1 MRASWFSVV
10 ILCLV
15 LFQGQS
21 ALADKRVALV
31 IGNSDYQNVPR
42 LANPAND
49 SAAMSDMLKNAG
61 FDVVQLKRDLKAAE
75 MRRALRDFIDVTFDA
90 DFAIIFFAGHGIEI
104 DGTNY
109 LIPTDAMLERDVDVP
124 DEAVPLDRLLSV
136 VEPARKLRLVIL
148 DACRDNP
155 FARSMRRSGA
165 SRGVARGL
173 ARIEPAGN
181 NTLVAFAAKAGST
194 VADGDSVN
202 SPFTGALV
210 KYLTRPGLDIRKAF
224 GFARDEVLK
233 ATNNR
238 QEPFIYGSLGG
249 EDFAL
254 VPAVEPQ
261 GDTPQ
266 AVRQDYEL
274 AERVGTQE
282 AWDSFLS
289 SYPDGF
295 YTRLAQAQRNKLL
308 AEQARLTAAE
318 KARQVEADQA
328 RNAAERAR
336 AVAEAETRRAAAQ
349 TANGPAADTA
359 SGELNKPPPGQ
370 KPVGPLAA
378 LTPPAS
384 PADAASAGESV
395 MRALQTELRRVGCGP
410 QTISER
416 WDGSAQDSL
425 TRFNKNA
432 GSRFD
437 VKAPGAEVLDF
448 VRNKTSRIC
457 PLVCEHGYRPNGEA
471 CAKIVCKDGFELS
484 DDNACERVPRQVKRK
499 QAPTAALAPEPRSA
513 PEPRRGSAP
522 GEAGGAVRR
531 ADEASRAGFY
541 RKCMGATTGC
551 YERSIRNMTPEMA
564 RAWCG
569 RAPTC

>member
-1 MRASWFSVV
+1 MRALWFSVV
-10 ILCLV
+10 ILGLAV
-15 LFQGQS
+15 LQGQP
-21 ALADKRVALV
+21 AFADKRVALV

-49 SAAMSDMLKNAG
+49 SAAMSDMLKTAG

-75 MRRALRDFIDVTFDA
+75 MRRALRDFADATLDA

-104 DGTNY
+104 DGINY
-109 LIPTDAMLERDVDVP
+109 LIPTDAMLERDVDVL
-124 DEAVPLDRLLSV
+124 DEAIPLDRLLSV
-136 VEPARKLRLVIL
+136 VESARKLRLVIL

-155 FARSMRRSGA
+155 FATGMRRTVA

-173 ARIEPAGN
+173 ARVELAGI

-194 VADGDSVN
+194 VADGDSAN

-233 ATNNR
+233 ATNSR

-254 VPAVEPQ
+254 VPASEPQ
-261 GDTPQ
+261 ADPAP

-274 AERVGTQE
+274 AERVGTLE

-295 YTRLAQAQRNKLL
+295 YTRLARAQRNKLL
-308 AEQARLTAAE
+308 AEQTRLSAAA
-318 KARQVEADQA
+318 KARPA
-328 RNAAERAR
+328 
-336 AVAEAETRRAAAQ
+336 AEAEARRTAAP
-349 TANGPAADTA
+349 TANTA
-359 SGELNKPPPGQ
+359 TAESAGGDLKTGSVPSPDQ
-370 KPVGPLAA
+370 KPVGPVAA

-384 PADAASAGESV
+384 PPDAAEAV
-395 MRALQTELRRVGCGP
+395 ARALQTELHRVGCGP
-410 QTISER
+410 LPIGDR

-425 TRFNKNA
+425 RRFNKNA
-432 GSRFD
+432 GTRFD
-437 VKAPGAEVLDF
+437 VKAPGADALDF
-448 VRNKTSRIC
+448 VRNKTGRIC
-457 PLVCEHGYRPNGEA
+457 PPVCEHGYRPEGDV
-471 CAKIVCKDGFELS
+471 CTKIVCKDGFELS
-484 DDNACERVPRQVKRK
+484 DDNACERVARPVKRK
-499 QAPTAALAPEPRSA
+499 QTPTAALTPEPRSVPEPRSA
-513 PEPRRGSAP
+513 SAP
-522 GEAGGAVRR
+522 RPSEPGTSAMLRAQQAYLAGN
-531 ADEASRAGFY
+531 Y
-541 RKCMGATTGC
+541 RVCMGATPGC
-551 YERSIRNMTPEMA
+551 YERSIRRMTPDMA
-564 RAWCG
+564 RAWCS

>member
-1 MRASWFSVV
+1 MRALWFSVV
-10 ILCLV
+10 ILGLV
-15 LFQGQS
+15 LLQGQP

-31 IGNSDYQNVPR
+31 IGNSAYQHVPR

-49 SAAMSDMLKNAG
+49 SAAMSETLEKAG
-61 FDVVQLKRDLKAAE
+61 FDVVQLKRDLKANE
-75 MRRALRDFIDVTFDA
+75 LRRALRDFADIAEGA

-109 LIPTDAMLERDVDVP
+109 LIPTDAMLERDVDAA
-124 DEAVPLDRLLSV
+124 DEAVPLDRPLSV

-155 FARSMRRSGA
+155 FAKGMRRTVA
-165 SRGVARGL
+165 SRGVERGL
-173 ARIEPAGN
+173 ARVEPPGI

-194 VADGDSVN
+194 VADGDSAN

-233 ATNNR
+233 ATNSR

-254 VPAVEPQ
+254 VPAAEPQ
-261 GDTPQ
+261 GDTTQ

-274 AERVGTQE
+274 AERVGTLE

-295 YTRLAQAQRNKLL
+295 YTRLAHAQRNKLL
-308 AEQARLTAAE
+308 AEQTRLSAAAKVRPAAEVEARRTAAP
-318 KARQVEADQA
+318 
-328 RNAAERAR
+328 
-336 AVAEAETRRAAAQ
+336 
-349 TANGPAADTA
+349 TANTSTA
-359 SGELNKPPPGQ
+359 ESAGGDLKTGSVPSPDQ
-370 KPVGPLAA
+370 KPVGPVAA

-384 PADAASAGESV
+384 PADAAEAV
-395 MRALQTELRRVGCGP
+395 ARALQTELHRVGCGP
-410 QTISER
+410 LPIGDR

-425 TRFNKNA
+425 RRFNRNA
-432 GSRFD
+432 GTRFD
-437 VKAPGAEVLDF
+437 VRAPGADALDC
-448 VRNKTSRIC
+448 VRNKTGRIC
-457 PLVCEHGYRPNGEA
+457 PPVCEHGYRPDGDV

-484 DDNACERVPRQVKRK
+484 DDNACERVARPVKRR
-499 QAPTAALAPEPRSA
+499 APPAASLAPELRSA
-513 PEPRRGSAP
+513 PESRSASEPKTVP
-522 GEAGGAVRR
+522 GESVAWRKR
-531 ADEASRAGFY
+531 ADQAFHAGTY
-541 RKCMGATTGC
+541 RTCMGATSSC
-551 YERSIRNMTPEMA
+551 NQLHRNMTPEMA
-564 RAWCG
+564 RAWCN
-569 RAPTC
+569 RTPSC

>member
-10 ILCLV
+10 IFCLL

-21 ALADKRVALV
+21 AFADKRVALV
-31 IGNSDYQNVPR
+31 IGNSAYQNVPR

-49 SAAMSDMLKNAG
+49 SAAMSATLENAG
-61 FDVVQLKRDLKAAE
+61 FDVVQLKRDLKANE
-75 MRRALRDFIDVTFDA
+75 MRRALRDFAEIARGA

-109 LIPTDAMLERDVDVP
+109 LVPTDAMLDRDVDAA

-155 FARSMRRSGA
+155 FAKDMRRTFA
-165 SRGVARGL
+165 SRGVERGL
-173 ARIEPAGN
+173 ARVDPAGI

-194 VADGDSVN
+194 VADGDSAN
-202 SPFTGALV
+202 SPFTTALV

-233 ATNNR
+233 ATSNR

-254 VPAVEPQ
+254 VPAAEPQ
-261 GDTPQ
+261 ADTLP

-274 AERVGTQE
+274 AERVGTLE
-282 AWDSFLS
+282 AWDSFLA

-295 YTRLAQAQRNKLL
+295 YTRLARAQHNKLL
-308 AEQARLTAAE
+308 AEQRLSAA

-328 RNAAERAR
+328 GQAAERVAANAR
-336 AVAEAETRRAAAQ
+336 V
-349 TANGPAADTA
+349 AADGAGSDVKAA
-359 SGELNKPPPGQ
+359 SLPSPDQ
-370 KPVGPLAA
+370 KPIGPLAA
-378 LTPPAS
+378 LPPPAEAA
-384 PADAASAGESV
+384 PAAETM

-410 QTISER
+410 PAISDR
-416 WDGSAQDSL
+416 WDGAAQDSL
-425 TRFNKNA
+425 KRFNRIAGTRFDAK
-432 GSRFD
+432 S
-437 VKAPGAEVLDF
+437 PGADALDF
-448 VRNKTSRIC
+448 VRHQISRVC
-457 PLVCEHGYRPNGEA
+457 PVVCDLGYKPNGEA
-471 CAKIVCKDGFELS
+471 CAKIICKDGFELS
-484 DDNACERVPRQVKRK
+484 DDNACERVARPVKRK
-499 QAPTAALAPEPRSA
+499 QSPAALLAPAPRSA
-513 PEPRRGSAP
+513 PESRRASEPTTAP
-522 GEAGGAVRR
+522 GESGTWAVRR
-531 ADEASRAGFY
+531 ADQAERAGAY

-551 YERSIRNMTPEMA
+551 YERASRNMTPDMA

-569 RAPTC
+569 RTPTC

>member
-1 MRASWFSVV
+1 MRALWFSVV
-10 ILCLV
+10 MLGLV
-15 LFQGQS
+15 LLQGQP
-21 ALADKRVALV
+21 AFADRRVALV
-31 IGNSDYQNVPR
+31 IGNSAYQHVPR

-49 SAAMSDMLKNAG
+49 SAAISETLENAG
-61 FDVVQLKRDLKAAE
+61 FDVVQLKRDLTANE
-75 MRRALRDFIDVTFDA
+75 LRRALRDFADIAQGA

-109 LIPTDAMLERDVDVP
+109 LIPTDATLERDVDAA

-155 FARSMRRSGA
+155 FAKDMRRTMA

-173 ARIEPAGN
+173 ARVEPPGI

-194 VADGDSVN
+194 VADGDSAN
-202 SPFTGALV
+202 SPFTAALV

-233 ATNNR
+233 TTNSR

-254 VPAVEPQ
+254 VPALEPQ
-261 GDTPQ
+261 ADPAP

-274 AERVGTQE
+274 AERVGTLE

-295 YTRLAQAQRNKLL
+295 YTRLARAQRNKLL
-308 AEQARLTAAE
+308 AEQTRLSAAA
-318 KARQVEADQA
+318 KARPA
-328 RNAAERAR
+328 
-336 AVAEAETRRAAAQ
+336 AEAEARRMPAP
-349 TANGPAADTA
+349 TANTATAESTGGDLKTA
-359 SGELNKPPPGQ
+359 SVPSPDQ
-370 KPVGPLAA
+370 KPVGPVAA

-384 PADAASAGESV
+384 PADAAEAV
-395 MRALQTELRRVGCGP
+395 ARALQTELHRVGCGP
-410 QTISER
+410 PAIGDR

-425 TRFNKNA
+425 KRFNKNA
-432 GSRFD
+432 NTRFD
-437 VKAPGAEVLDF
+437 VKAPGADALDF
-448 VRNKTSRIC
+448 VRNKTGRIC
-457 PLVCEHGYRPNGEA
+457 PPLCEHGYRPDGDV

-484 DDNACERVPRQVKRK
+484 DDNACERVARPVKRR
-499 QAPTAALAPEPRSA
+499 APPAAALAPQPRSA
-513 PEPRRGSAP
+513 PDSRSISEPKTVP
-522 GEAGGAVRR
+522 GESVASRIKR
-531 ADEASRAGFY
+531 ADQAFHAGTY
-541 RKCMGATTGC
+541 RTCMGATSSC
-551 YERSIRNMTPEMA
+551 YQLHRNMTPEMA
-564 RAWCG
+564 RAWCN
-569 RAPTC
+569 RTPSC

>member
-1 MRASWFSVV
+1 MRASWFSVA

-15 LFQGQS
+15 LFHGGA

-31 IGNSDYQNVPR
+31 IGNSDYQHAPR

-49 SAAMSDMLKNAG
+49 SAAMSDMLRNAG
-61 FDVVQLKRDLKAAE
+61 FDVVQLKRDLTATE
-75 MRRALRDFIDVTFDA
+75 MRRALRDFADAAFDA

-155 FARSMRRSGA
+155 FAKGMRRTVA

-173 ARIEPAGN
+173 ARVEPAGI
-181 NTLVAFAAKAGST
+181 NTLVAFAAKTGST

-202 SPFTGALV
+202 SPFTAALV
-210 KYLTRPGLDIRKAF
+210 RYLTRPGLDIRKAF

-233 ATNNR
+233 ATNSR

-254 VPAVEPQ
+254 VPAPEPRS
-261 GDTPQ
+261 DTPP

-274 AERVGTQE
+274 AERVGTLE

-308 AEQARLTAAE
+308 AEQARRTATE
-318 KARQVEADQA
+318 TARQVEAD
-328 RNAAERAR
+328 
-336 AVAEAETRRAAAQ
+336 TRRAAAQ
-349 TANGPAADTA
+349 KANPSAADTA
-359 SGELNKPPPGQ
+359 DSDSKAGSLPSPEQ
-370 KPVGPLAA
+370 KPIGPLAA
-378 LTPPAS
+378 LPPPAS
-384 PADAASAGESV
+384 PANAASAAESV

-416 WDGSAQDSL
+416 WDGSARESL
-425 TRFNKNA
+425 ARFNTNA
-432 GSRFD
+432 GTRFD
-437 VKAPGAEVLDF
+437 VKAPGADVLDV
-448 VRNKTSRIC
+448 VRNKTGRIC
-457 PLVCEHGYRPNGEA
+457 PPDCERGYRPNGEA
-471 CAKIVCKDGFELS
+471 YAKIVCKDGFELA
-484 DDNACERVPRQVKRK
+484 DENACERVPRHVKRK
-499 QAPTAALAPEPRSA
+499 QTPSAARAPEPRSA
-513 PEPRRGSAP
+513 PEPWRASEPKTVP
-522 GEAGGAVRR
+522 GESVASRIKR
-531 ADEASRAGFY
+531 ADQAFHAGTY
-541 RKCMGATTGC
+541 RTCMGATSSC
-551 YERSIRNMTPEMA
+551 YQLHRNMTPEMA
-564 RAWCG
+564 RAWCS
-569 RAPTC
+569 RTPSC

>member
-1 MRASWFSVV
+1 MRALWFSVV
-10 ILCLV
+10 ILGLV
-15 LFQGQS
+15 ALQGQP
-21 ALADKRVALV
+21 AFADKRVALV
-31 IGNSDYQNVPR
+31 IGNSDYQHVPR

-49 SAAMSDMLKNAG
+49 SAVMSDTLRTAG
-61 FDVVQLKRDLKAAE
+61 FDVVQLKRDLRATE
-75 MRRALRDFIDVTFDA
+75 MRRALRDFVDATLDA

-109 LIPTDAMLERDVDVP
+109 LIPTDAVLERDADVP
-124 DEAVPLDRLLSV
+124 DEAVPLDRLLSA

-155 FARSMRRSGA
+155 FAKGMRRTVA

-173 ARIEPAGN
+173 ARVEPAGI

-194 VADGDSVN
+194 VADGDSAN
-202 SPFTGALV
+202 SPFTAALV

-233 ATNNR
+233 ATNSK

-254 VPAVEPQ
+254 VPAPESQ

-274 AERVGTQE
+274 AERVGTLE

-289 SYPDGF
+289 SYPDSF
-295 YTRLAQAQRNKLL
+295 YTRLAQAQHHKLR
-308 AEQARLTAAE
+308 AEQARPS
-318 KARQVEADQA
+318 
-328 RNAAERAR
+328 

-349 TANGPAADTA
+349 TAAPQIANVPVADTA
-359 SGELNKPPPGQ
+359 ASNSKTESVPPPGQ
-370 KPVGPLAA
+370 TPIGPLAA
-378 LTPPAS
+378 LRPPAS
-384 PADAASAGESV
+384 PADAADTV

-410 QTISER
+410 QTMGDR

-425 TRFNKNA
+425 ARFNRNA
-432 GSRFD
+432 GTRFD
-437 VKAPGAEVLDF
+437 VKAPGADALDF
-448 VRNKTSRIC
+448 VRNKIGRIC
-457 PLVCEHGYRPNGEA
+457 PLVCEHGYRPNGES

-484 DDNACERVPRQVKRK
+484 DDNACERVPRHVKRK
-499 QAPTAALAPEPRSA
+499 QTPTAARAEPRSA
-513 PEPRRGSAP
+513 AESRSASEPKTAP
-522 GEAGGAVRR
+522 GESGTGAIRR
-531 ADEASRAGFY
+531 ADLAVHAGTY
-541 RKCMGATTGC
+541 RICMGATSSC
-551 YERSIRNMTPEMA
+551 YQRHRNMTPEMA
-564 RAWCG
+564 RAWCS

>member
-10 ILCLV
+10 IFCLL

-21 ALADKRVALV
+21 AFADKRVALV
-31 IGNSDYQNVPR
+31 IGNSAYQNVPR

-49 SAAMSDMLKNAG
+49 SAAMAATFENAG
-61 FDVVQLKRDLKAAE
+61 FDVVQHKRDLKANE
-75 MRRALRDFIDVTFDA
+75 MRRALRDFAEIARGA

-109 LIPTDAMLERDVDVP
+109 LLPTDAMLERDVDAA

-136 VEPARKLRLVIL
+136 VESARKLRLVIL
-148 DACRDNP
+148 NACRDNP
-155 FARSMRRSGA
+155 FAKDMRRTVA
-165 SRGVARGL
+165 SRGVERGL
-173 ARIEPAGN
+173 ARVDPAGI

-194 VADGDSVN
+194 VADGDSAN
-202 SPFTGALV
+202 SPFTAALV
-210 KYLTRPGLDIRKAF
+210 KYLTRPGLDLRKAF

-254 VPAVEPQ
+254 VPAAQ
-261 GDTPQ
+261 AQADTMP

-274 AERVGTQE
+274 AERVGTLE

-295 YTRLAQAQRNKLL
+295 YTRLARAQHNKLL
-308 AEQARLTAAE
+308 AEQRLSAA

-328 RNAAERAR
+328 
-336 AVAEAETRRAAAQ
+336 
-349 TANGPAADTA
+349 GPAAGRVAANARVAADGAGSDVKAA
-359 SGELNKPPPGQ
+359 SLPSPDQ
-370 KPVGPLAA
+370 KPIGPLAA
-378 LTPPAS
+378 LPPPAEAA
-384 PADAASAGESV
+384 PAAETM

-410 QTISER
+410 PAISDR
-416 WDGSAQDSL
+416 WDGAAQDSL
-425 TRFNKNA
+425 KRFNRIAGTRFDAK
-432 GSRFD
+432 S
-437 VKAPGAEVLDF
+437 PGPDALDF
-448 VRNKTSRIC
+448 VRHQISRVC
-457 PLVCEHGYRPNGEA
+457 PVVCDLGYKPNGEA
-471 CAKIVCKDGFELS
+471 CAKIICKDGFELS
-484 DDNACERVPRQVKRK
+484 DDNACERVARHLKQRQT
-499 QAPTAALAPEPRSA
+499 PTAALASRSA
-513 PEPRRGSAP
+513 PEPARAP
-522 GEAGGAVRR
+522 EPKTAPAESGAATKR
-531 ADEASRAGFY
+531 ADQASRAGTY

-551 YERSIRNMTPEMA
+551 YERAMGNMPPDMA

-569 RAPTC
+569 RTPTC

>member
-10 ILCLV
+10 IFCLL

-21 ALADKRVALV
+21 AFADKRVALV
-31 IGNSDYQNVPR
+31 IGNSAYQNVPR

-49 SAAMSDMLKNAG
+49 SAAMSATLENAG
-61 FDVVQLKRDLKAAE
+61 FDVVQLKRDLKANE
-75 MRRALRDFIDVTFDA
+75 MRRALRDFAELARGA

-109 LIPTDAMLERDVDVP
+109 LLPTDAMLERDVDAA

-136 VEPARKLRLVIL
+136 VESARKLRLVIL

-155 FARSMRRSGA
+155 FTKDMRRTVA
-165 SRGVARGL
+165 SRGVERGL
-173 ARIEPAGN
+173 ARVDPAGI

-194 VADGDSVN
+194 VADGDSAN
-202 SPFTGALV
+202 SPFTAALV
-210 KYLTRPGLDIRKAF
+210 KYLTRPGLDLRKAF

-254 VPAVEPQ
+254 VPAAQ
-261 GDTPQ
+261 AQADTMP

-274 AERVGTQE
+274 AERVGTLE

-295 YTRLAQAQRNKLL
+295 YTRLARAQHNKLL
-308 AEQARLTAAE
+308 AEQARS
-318 KARQVEADQA
+318 
-328 RNAAERAR
+328 NAAP
-336 AVAEAETRRAAAQ
+336 VAEIRRAAAQ
-349 TANGPAADTA
+349 TANTSSAAGAGSDLKAA
-359 SGELNKPPPGQ
+359 SVPSPEQ
-370 KPVGPLAA
+370 KPVGPVAA

-384 PADAASAGESV
+384 PADTASTTETV

-410 QTISER
+410 PTISDR

-425 TRFNKNA
+425 KRFNSNA
-432 GSRFD
+432 GTRFD
-437 VKAPGAEVLDF
+437 VKAPGADALDY

-457 PLVCEHGYRPNGEA
+457 PLICEHGYRPNGEA

-484 DDNACERVPRQVKRK
+484 DDNACERVARHLKQRQT
-499 QAPTAALAPEPRSA
+499 PTAALASRSA
-513 PEPRRGSAP
+513 PEPARAP
-522 GEAGGAVRR
+522 EPKTAPAESGAATKR
-531 ADEASRAGFY
+531 ADQASRAGTY

-551 YERSIRNMTPEMA
+551 YERAMGNMPPDMA

-569 RAPTC
+569 RTPTC

>member
-1 MRASWFSVV
+1 MRASWFSVA

-15 LFQGQS
+15 LFHGGA

-49 SAAMSDMLKNAG
+49 SAAMSDTLTNAG
-61 FDVVQLKRDLKAAE
+61 FDVVQLKRDLKATE
-75 MRRALRDFIDVTFDA
+75 MRRALRDFADAALDA

-109 LIPTDAMLERDVDVP
+109 LIPTDAMLERDVDVA
-124 DEAVPLDRLLSV
+124 DEAVPLDRLLSA

-155 FARSMRRSGA
+155 FARSMRRSVA

-173 ARIEPAGN
+173 ARVEPAGN

-194 VADGDSVN
+194 VADGDSAN
-202 SPFTGALV
+202 SPFTAALV

-224 GFARDEVLK
+224 GFTRDEVLK
-233 ATNNR
+233 ATNSR

-254 VPAVEPQ
+254 VPAPEPRS
-261 GDTPQ
+261 DTSP

-274 AERVGTQE
+274 AERVGTPE

-308 AEQARLTAAE
+308 AEQARRTATEA
-318 KARQVEADQA
+318 ARQVEAD
-328 RNAAERAR
+328 
-336 AVAEAETRRAAAQ
+336 TRRAAAQ
-349 TANGPAADTA
+349 KAAPSAADTA
-359 SGELNKPPPGQ
+359 GSDLKAGGLPSPDPKPI
-370 KPVGPLAA
+370 GPLAA
-378 LTPPAS
+378 LPPPAS
-384 PADAASAGESV
+384 PADPASAADSV

-416 WDGSAQDSL
+416 WDGSARQSL
-425 TRFNKNA
+425 ARFNANA
-432 GSRFD
+432 GTRFD
-437 VKAPGAEVLDF
+437 VKAPGADALDF
-448 VRNKTSRIC
+448 VRNKVARIC
-457 PLVCEHGYRPNGEA
+457 PPVCERGYRSNGEA
-471 CAKIVCKDGFELS
+471 CEKIVCKDGFELS
-484 DDNACERVPRQVKRK
+484 DDNACERVARHVKRK
-499 QAPTAALAPEPRSA
+499 QAPEAALTREPRSVSEPRSA
-513 PEPRRGSAP
+513 SAP
-522 GEAGGAVRR
+522 RPSEPGTSAMLR
-531 ADEASRAGFY
+531 AQMAFRAGNY
-541 RKCMGATTGC
+541 RVCMGATPGC
-551 YERSIRNMTPEMA
+551 YERSIRRMTPDMA
-564 RAWCG
+564 RAWCS